1 MEAEQQSAGKVA
13 GQGGPVTVELAREA
27 LARVLE
33 RKGRTAELGPNTNL
47 RSLDLDSLDIGEL
60 FVTLEELSGRELDPE
75 SAEGVEVLGD
85 LVRVRALG

>member
-1 MEAEQQSAGKVA
+1 MDSQQTGAGGALEQA
-13 GQGGPVTVELAREA
+13 GPVTAEIACEA

-33 RKGRTAELGPNTNL
+33 RKGRTAQVGPQTDL

-60 FVTLEELSGRELDPE
+60 FVTLEELTGQELDPE